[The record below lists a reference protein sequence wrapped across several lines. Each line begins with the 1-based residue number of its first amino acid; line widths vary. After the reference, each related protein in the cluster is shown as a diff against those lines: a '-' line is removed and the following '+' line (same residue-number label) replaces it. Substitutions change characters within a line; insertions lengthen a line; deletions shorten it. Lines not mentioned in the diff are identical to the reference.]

1 MAEKNN
7 DRKTRNREAR
17 GEKRPPGNFFKF
29 ISLDSLFIT
38 VIGRS
43 GLHTFMIKTK
53 KKSGRV
59 SGWLLGMELFIFFW
73 HLRLLGCWRLL
84 FRFGVGW
91 LGDRLIDQ
99 DCTAKAGLV
108 IDW

>member
-59 SGWLLGMELFIFFW
+59 SGWLLGMELFIFFGIC
-73 HLRLLGCWRLL
+73 GCW
-84 FRFGVGW
+84 GVGGFCFDSE
-91 LGDRLIDQ
+91 L
-99 DCTAKAGLV
+99 AGWE
-108 IDW
+108 IG